1 MHCLAI
7 LSPFFRQSRTFL
19 ASLVGLPPVAWFAPD
34 QKRWLTAKTPR
45 HWSGFLRRFA
55 AASAHCDRNGLW
67 FSSKTRLHYIRVCQT
82 YNPCE
87 NAMLYECGKSFSHIY
102 KAYNFHKDHVRHALM
117 ELSLKVFKKDFCT
130 FFVSLFC
137 ILCLKTRIWVSI
149 SRSDTE
155 CTIEIWVIGICFTKY
170 FTWKPEEIVKRSK
183 FGSKR
188 TLH

>member
-67 FSSKTRLHYIRVCQT
+67 FSSKTRLHYIRNYGIKFEGLQ
-82 YNPCE
+82 E
-87 NAMLYECGKSFSHIY
+87 RLLY
-102 KAYNFHKDHVRHALM
+102 
-117 ELSLKVFKKDFCT
+117 
-130 FFVSLFC
+130 LFC
-137 ILCLKTRIWVSI
+137 IVILYFVSQNPDMSFNFKVRHWVHYWNLSY
-149 SRSDTE
+149 
-155 CTIEIWVIGICFTKY
+155 WNLFY
-170 FTWKPEEIVKRSK
+170 
-183 FGSKR
+183 
-188 TLH
+188 

>member
-67 FSSKTRLHYIRVCQT
+67 FSSKTRLHYI
-82 YNPCE
+82 
-87 NAMLYECGKSFSHIY
+87 I
-102 KAYNFHKDHVRHALM
+102 M

-183 FGSKR
+183 FD
-188 TLH
+188 L